1 MKNSL
6 LLILFLNIP
15 EQVIN
20 DKGSAAFVPP
30 NGEVGTFGAGVE
42 QVDHLGSKIVIQ
54 QSITALWC

>member
-1 MKNSL
+1 M
-6 LLILFLNIP
+6 FLNIP

-42 QVDHLGSKIVIQ
+42 QVDHLGIKIIAVMVEKHF
-54 QSITALWC
+54 